1 MVFRIEWKTQLK
13 RELDQAE
20 AARAGGNEGMARV
33 CARRAAGIIIGEYL
47 LRQGLPVP
55 SQSAYD
61 RLNYLNTLP
70 EAAPEVREIAGHF
83 LLHIDTDHKLP
94 IDADL
99 IAEAHWLADE
109 LIFNENKHIR

>member
-70 EAAPEVREIAGHF
+70 EAAPEVREIAEHF